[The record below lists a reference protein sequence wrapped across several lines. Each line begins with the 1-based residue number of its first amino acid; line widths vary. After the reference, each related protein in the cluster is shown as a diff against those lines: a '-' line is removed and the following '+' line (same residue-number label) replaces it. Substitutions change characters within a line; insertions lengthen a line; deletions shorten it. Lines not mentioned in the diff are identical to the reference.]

1 MVQKGEILIFG
12 QQSIDISP
20 TDVVRYSCW
29 GGQQTAP
36 FFVLYDSID
45 SFLQRFSANG
55 ADGIGDEI
63 ALCIDQNGHRQ

>member
-1 MVQKGEILIFG
+1 MVQKGENPIFG

-36 FFVLYDSID
+36 FFDLSISSKAPLCTEE
-45 SFLQRFSANG
+45 SFLFPS
-55 ADGIGDEI
+55 
-63 ALCIDQNGHRQ
+63 